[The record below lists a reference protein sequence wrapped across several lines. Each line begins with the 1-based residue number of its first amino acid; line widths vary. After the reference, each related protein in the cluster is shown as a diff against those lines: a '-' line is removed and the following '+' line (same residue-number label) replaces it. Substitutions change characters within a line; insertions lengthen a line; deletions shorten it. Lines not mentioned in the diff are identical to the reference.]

1 MKKKK
6 KQMKKKN
13 KLKKKRELKK
23 KTNIKADPAE
33 VRTWGKWYRRQ
44 SPYTMSHA
52 NIAHEVIKFTIYKV
66 LP

>member
-6 KQMKKKN
+6 QIKKKS
-13 KLKKKRELKK
+13 KLKKTE
-23 KTNIKADPAE
+23 NKAILAE
-33 VRTWGKWYRRQ
+33 VRTREKWYRRQ

-52 NIAHEVIKFTIYKV
+52 NIAYQMIEFTIYKV